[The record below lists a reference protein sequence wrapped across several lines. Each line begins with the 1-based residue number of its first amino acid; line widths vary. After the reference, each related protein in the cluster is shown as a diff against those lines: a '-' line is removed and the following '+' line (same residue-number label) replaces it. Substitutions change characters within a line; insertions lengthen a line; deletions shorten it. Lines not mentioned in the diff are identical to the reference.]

1 MAAAAGTYRAVLAHP
16 GAARLLGSALLG
28 RMPIGMV
35 NLATVLT
42 VQRATGSYAVAGAV
56 GVLAYVIANSL
67 IAPVHGRLV
76 DRFGQPRVLPPCAT
90 LLAISLI
97 GLAAGATFGA
107 TSPS

>member
-1 MAAAAGTYRAVLAHP
+1 
-16 GAARLLGSALLG
+16 
-28 RMPIGMV
+28 MPIGMV

-56 GVLAYVIANSL
+56 GGAYAIANSL

-76 DRFGQPRVLPPCAT
+76 DRFGQPRVLLPCAT

-97 GLAAGATFGA
+97 GLAAGATFGP